1 MAIPGEDVATILISM
16 VLSLAT
22 AVTIILRGPVGR
34 ALARRIEGTTGLD
47 ADAQVRLDQLD
58 RRLTDLEVGQVRAPE
73 LEALQGCVGE
83 LEERLDFAERML
95 AQQRAPGLTAG
106 EKNR

>member
-22 AVTIILRGPVGR
+22 AVTVLLRGPVGR
-34 ALARRIEGTTGLD
+34 ALARRIEGITGLD

-58 RRLTDLEVGQVRAPE
+58 RRLADLEVGQVRAPE

-95 AQQRAPGLTAG
+95 AQQRALGLTAG
-106 EKNR
+106 EKNQ